1 MNNKIPKNI
10 KALGIVS
17 LLNDASSDM
26 IYPLIPLF
34 LTKTLGASY
43 LTVGIIEG
51 IAESTASLTKVFS
64 GWLSDKLKQR
74 KSITV
79 AGYGLSMFS
88 KPLLALA
95 TAPWHVLIVRF
106 SDRFGKGIRQAPRDA
121 LIAESAKEGNLGYA
135 FGFHKMMDT
144 IGSALG
150 PLLAMVFLPLFDG
163 NYRSIFLL
171 SFFASLLAITT
182 LIIFVREKK
191 PETSNIPFP
200 KLSLKIIPT
209 TYKLFLLAI
218 AIFALGNCS
227 DAFLFLRAQN
237 VGVNPIYI
245 PALYAIMNICFAA
258 LATLFGK
265 LADKIGPGKI
275 MIGGYLVFS
284 LTHFGF
290 ANAATSYSIWF
301 LFLMFGVFASMTES
315 IQKTIAVNI
324 SNPQLKGTMLGLM
337 HMTIGIFQLPASIL
351 AGFFWERFGPA
362 TPFLFGSTT
371 SLIAAGVLFAAFLS
385 SKNQKQTLFR

>member
-1 MNNKIPKNI
+1 MNSKIPKNI

-51 IAESTASLTKVFS
+51 IAESTASLMKVFS

-106 SDRFGKGIRQAPRDA
+106 SDRLGKGIRQAPRDA
-121 LIAESAKEGNLGYA
+121 LIAESAKEVNLGYA
-135 FGFHKMMDT
+135 FGFHKMMDMT
-144 IGSALG
+144 GSALG

-200 KLSLKIIPT
+200 KLSLKTIPT

-237 VGVNPIYI
+237 VGVDPIYI
-245 PALYAIMNICFAA
+245 PALYAIMNFCFAA

-265 LADKIGPGKI
+265 LSDKIGPGKI

-290 ANAATSYSIWF
+290 ANAATSYSIWG

-315 IQKTIAVNI
+315 IQKTIAVKI
-324 SNPQLKGTMLGLM
+324 SDPQLKGTMLGLM

>member
-1 MNNKIPKNI
+1 MTNKIPKNI

-51 IAESTASLTKVFS
+51 IAESTASLMKVFS

-74 KSITV
+74 KSLTV
-79 AGYGLSMFS
+79 VGYGLSMFA
-88 KPLLALA
+88 KPLLAVA
-95 TAPWHVLIVRF
+95 TAPWHVLVVRF

-121 LIAESAKEGNLGYA
+121 LIAESAKEGNIGYA
-135 FGFHKMMDT
+135 FGFHKMLDMT
-144 IGSALG
+144 GSATG
-150 PLLAMVFLPLFDG
+150 PLLAMIFLPLFDW
-163 NYRSIFLL
+163 NYRSVFLL
-171 SFFASLLAITT
+171 SFFASLFAVTT

-191 PETSNIPFP
+191 PEISKIPFP
-200 KLSLKIIPT
+200 KISLKIIPS
-209 TYKLFLLAI
+209 TYKLFLLAL

-237 VGVNPIYI
+237 VGVDPIYI
-245 PALYAIMNICFAA
+245 PALYAVMNLCFAA
-258 LATLFGK
+258 LAILFGK
-265 LADKIGPGKI
+265 LSDKIGPGKI
-275 MIGGYLVFS
+275 MIGGYLVFA

-290 ANAATSYSIWF
+290 ANAATSFSIWP
-301 LFLMFGVFASMTES
+301 LFLMFGVFSAMTES
-315 IQKTIAVNI
+315 IQKTIAVKI
-324 SNPQLKGTMLGLM
+324 SDPQLKGTMLGLM

-351 AGFFWERFGPA
+351 AGFFWEKFGPK
-362 TPFLFGSTT
+362 TPFLFGTTT
-371 SLIAAGVLFAAFLS
+371 SLIAAGVMFAAFLS
-385 SKNQKQTLFR
+385 SKRQKQTLFR